1 MDKGPPF
8 ETALSRV
15 LSGIRRELANGG
27 RADVASR
34 GLAIGSLR
42 LAHPALAGE
51 RGERSERAP
60 REGSGVA
67 PRVRL

>member
-42 LAHPALAGE
+42 LAHPRAS
-51 RGERSERAP
+51 RGAR
-60 REGSGVA
+60 
-67 PRVRL
+67 